1 MDVIM
6 ALRSIFPLF
15 SGFVKEKIGGAY
27 RLCYFAS
34 VITLGIETSCDE
46 TSCGIVDSDMRVLA
60 NQVYSQIP
68 IHAVYGGVVPEI
80 AARAHLEKIDP
91 IVRMALAEASLSL
104 DSVDQIAFTR
114 GPGLLGPLL
123 VGASFARA
131 LGRSLSKPVAGVNHL
146 EGHLASAFL
155 EDPALEPPFL
165 CLVVSGGHT
174 EFCRVDPGLKYTLVG
189 KTRDDA
195 AGEAFDKSG
204 KILGLGYP
212 AGPLLAK
219 MAEGGN
225 RNFVPLPKAL
235 DQRDNFEF
243 SFSGLKTAVLRY
255 SETKDADFLQANLRD
270 ICASVEG
277 AIVDVLV
284 KKTMSA
290 LFSSQ
295 LEVVTVVGG
304 VSANAYLRERMQTEA
319 KKRGFRAL
327 FPSRQYCGDNGA
339 MIAAIGQWRA
349 NHGLAEGHLEVQP
362 SLRWA

>member
-1 MDVIM
+1 
-6 ALRSIFPLF
+6 
-15 SGFVKEKIGGAY
+15 
-27 RLCYFAS
+27 
-34 VITLGIETSCDE
+34 
-46 TSCGIVDSDMRVLA
+46 MRVLA
-60 NQVYSQIP
+60 NQIYSQIP

-91 IVRMALAEASLSL
+91 IVRMTLAEASLTL

-131 LGRSLSKPVAGVNHL
+131 LGRYLAKPVVGVNHL

-155 EDPALEPPFL
+155 EEPTLDPPFL

-212 AGPLLAK
+212 AGPILAK
-219 MAEGGN
+219 TAMGGN
-225 RNFVPLPKAL
+225 RNFVSLPKAL
-235 DQRDNFEF
+235 DQRDNYEF

-255 SETKDADFLQANLRD
+255 TEAQTPEFLQANLVD
-270 ICASVEG
+270 ICASIES
-277 AIVDVLV
+277 AIVEVLV
-284 KKTMSA
+284 KKTINA
-290 LFSSQ
+290 LFAAQ

-304 VSANAYLRERMQTEA
+304 VSANAFLRERMHAEA
-319 KKRGFRAL
+319 KKRGFRAV
-327 FPSRQYCGDNGA
+327 FPAKEFCGDNGA
-339 MIAAIGQWRA
+339 MIAAIAQWRA
-349 NHGLAEGHLEVQP
+349 NRGLVQPNVDVQP

>member
-1 MDVIM
+1 M
-6 ALRSIFPLF
+6 
-15 SGFVKEKIGGAY
+15 
-27 RLCYFAS
+27 
-34 VITLGIETSCDE
+34 ITLGIETSCDE
-46 TSCGIVDSDMRVLA
+46 TSCGLVDDKMRVLA

-68 IHAVYGGVVPEI
+68 IHAEYGGVVPEI

-91 IVRMALAEASLSL
+91 IVRLALADASLTL

-131 LGRSLSKPVAGVNHL
+131 LGRYLSKPVEGVNHL
-146 EGHLASAFL
+146 EGHLASVFL
-155 EDPALEPPFL
+155 EEPSLKPPFL

-174 EFCRVDPGLKYTLVG
+174 EFCRVDEGLKYTLIG

-212 AGPLLAK
+212 AGPQLARLAATGK
-219 MAEGGN
+219 
-225 RNFVPLPKAL
+225 RNFVTLPKAL

-255 SETKDADFLQANLRD
+255 TETQTPEFLQSNLID
-270 ICASVEG
+270 ICASIEG

-284 KKTMSA
+284 KKTMQA
-290 LFSSQ
+290 LFATQ
-295 LEVVTVVGG
+295 LETLTVVGG
-304 VSANAYLRERMQTEA
+304 VSANVYLRERMQTEA
-319 KKRGFRAL
+319 KKRGFRAI
-327 FPSRQYCGDNGA
+327 FPSQSYCGDNGA
-339 MIAAIGQWRA
+339 MIAAIAQWRA
-349 NHGLAEGHLEVQP
+349 NNRLLTGNIEVQP

>member
-1 MDVIM
+1 M
-6 ALRSIFPLF
+6 
-15 SGFVKEKIGGAY
+15 
-27 RLCYFAS
+27 
-34 VITLGIETSCDE
+34 ITLGIETSCDE

-68 IHAVYGGVVPEI
+68 IHAEYGGVVPEI

-91 IVRMALAEASLSL
+91 IVRKALEEASLSL
-104 DSVDQIAFTR
+104 DEVDQIAFTR

-131 LGRSLSKPVAGVNHL
+131 LGRYLGKPVVGVNHL

-174 EFCRVDPGLKYTLVG
+174 EFCRVDPGLRYTLVG

-212 AGPLLAK
+212 AGPILAK
-219 MAEGGN
+219 TAVGGN

-255 SETKDADFLQANLRD
+255 TESKSAEFVQANLSD
-270 ICASVEG
+270 ICASVES
-277 AIVDVLV
+277 AIVEVLV
-284 KKTMSA
+284 KKTMNA

-295 LEVVTVVGG
+295 MEAVTVVGG
-304 VSANAYLRERMQTEA
+304 VSANAHLRERMQGEA

-327 FPSRQYCGDNGA
+327 FPSKEYCGDNGA
-339 MIAAIGQWRA
+339 MIAAIAQWRS
-349 NHGLAEGHLEVQP
+349 NKGLPPGNVDVQP

>member
-1 MDVIM
+1 
-6 ALRSIFPLF
+6 
-15 SGFVKEKIGGAY
+15 
-27 RLCYFAS
+27 
-34 VITLGIETSCDE
+34 
-46 TSCGIVDSDMRVLA
+46 MRVLA

-68 IHAVYGGVVPEI
+68 IHAEYGGVVPEI

-91 IVRMALAEASLSL
+91 IVRKSLAEASLSL

-131 LGRSLSKPVAGVNHL
+131 LGRYLGKPVLGVNHL

-155 EDPALEPPFL
+155 EEPKLEPPFL

-174 EFCRVDPGLKYTLVG
+174 EFCRVDPGLNYTLIG

-219 MAEGGN
+219 LAAHGN
-225 RNFVPLPKAL
+225 RNFVALPKAL

-243 SFSGLKTAVLRY
+243 SFSGLKTAVLRFA
-255 SETKDADFLQANLRD
+255 ETKSPEFIRENLVD
-270 ICASVEG
+270 ICASVES
-277 AIVDVLV
+277 AIVEVLV
-284 KKTMSA
+284 KKTINA
-290 LFSSQ
+290 LASTQ
-295 LEVVTVVGG
+295 LEVVTIVGG
-304 VSANAYLRERMQTEA
+304 VSANAHLRERMQAEA
-319 KKRGFRAL
+319 KKRGFHVL
-327 FPSRQYCGDNGA
+327 FPAQEYCGDNGA
-339 MIAAIGQWRA
+339 MIAAIAQWRA
-349 NHGLAEGHLEVQP
+349 NRGLQTLDTSVQP

>member
-1 MDVIM
+1 M
-6 ALRSIFPLF
+6 
-15 SGFVKEKIGGAY
+15 
-27 RLCYFAS
+27 
-34 VITLGIETSCDE
+34 ITLGIETSCDE
-46 TSCGIVDSDMRVLA
+46 TSCGIVNGDMEVLA

-68 IHAVYGGVVPEI
+68 IHAEYGGVVPEI

-91 IVRMALAEASLSL
+91 IVRMALTSASISL

-131 LGRSLSKPVAGVNHL
+131 LGRYLSIPVEGVNHL

-155 EDPALEPPFL
+155 EVPNLQPPFL

-174 EFCRVDPGLKYTLVG
+174 EFCRVEEGLKYSLVG

-212 AGPLLAK
+212 AGPHLARL
-219 MAEGGN
+219 AATGN
-225 RNFVPLPKAL
+225 RNFVTLPRAL

-255 SETKDADFLQANLRD
+255 TESQPPDFLQANLTD
-270 ICASVEG
+270 ICASIES
-277 AIVDVLV
+277 AIVEVLV
-284 KKTMSA
+284 KKTMHA
-290 LFSSQ
+290 LFSTQ
-295 LEVVTVVGG
+295 LETLIVVGG
-304 VSANAYLRERMQTEA
+304 VSANVYLRERMQVEA
-319 KKRGFRAL
+319 KKRGFQVI
-327 FPSRQYCGDNGA
+327 FPSQIYCGDNGA
-339 MIAAIGQWRA
+339 MIAAIAQWRA
-349 NHGLAEGHLEVQP
+349 NHGLLTGNVEVEP